1 MLKEEKVEMQEK
13 LLELYE
19 KGIFKDSYIVIF
31 GSNEPAERIVLW
43 LMEHDIMPEAMID
56 NNKMKQGMSYKGI
69 PVESPGKVLGKIRE
83 NAVVLIASKY
93 YNEMV
98 QQLAV
103 MGYKEEKHIYMVVN
117 MSKGSTSSVTEAV
130 FSEKENEI
138 HKGWEIYKKII
149 TKHGKGTK
157 LFICPFP
164 ALGDVYLVG
173 KYLDLYCKRKNIN
186 SYVVTV
192 TSNACLEVLSMFG
205 INNVEKLSK
214 EDGDSLVQSLI
225 FAGLETCNAEI
236 LHHRFPYTAGIG
248 VLGNYKNICFAS
260 HYKYSIFGMDKEC
273 TGKIP
278 EKQADKA
285 YIDSL
290 FQKNGLIKGKTVII
304 SPYANTSSSL
314 PEDFWIKLA
323 RDYIE
328 NGYIA
333 CTNSCGDGEPAIE
346 GTKAVKIPLKAAIQ
360 FVESAGT
367 FIGLRSGLCDVISSA
382 KAKKIIIYPDRV
394 YQGGKYIDFYSLKN
408 MGLCE
413 DIEEKVVDGS
423 LQGEGLNV

>member
-1 MLKEEKVEMQEK
+1 MLKEEKEEMQEK
-13 LLELYE
+13 LLELYK
-19 KGIFKDSYIVIF
+19 KGIFNNSYVVIF

-43 LMEHDIMPEAMID
+43 LMEHNITPEAMID

-69 PVESPGKVLGKIRE
+69 PVESPEKILGKMCD
-83 NAVVLIASKY
+83 NAVVLVASKY

-103 MGYKEEKHIYMVVN
+103 MGYKEEKHIYRVVN
-117 MSKGSTSSVTEAV
+117 MAKESISSVTEAA
-130 FSEKENEI
+130 FSEKENNI
-138 HKGWEIYKKII
+138 RKGWEIYKKI
-149 TKHGKGTK
+149 TARYGKETK

-173 KYLDLYCKRKNIN
+173 KYLDLYCQRKDIN

-205 INNVEKLSK
+205 INQAEKLSK
-214 EDGDSLVQSLI
+214 EESDSLVQSLI
-225 FAGLETCNAEI
+225 FTELEECNAEI

-248 VLGNYKNICFAS
+248 VLGNYKNISFAS
-260 HYKYSIFGMDKEC
+260 HYKYSIFGMGTEC
-273 TGKIP
+273 TGKTP
-278 EKQADKA
+278 EGQAGKA

-290 FQKNGLIKGKTVII
+290 FHKNGLIKGKTVII

-314 PEDFWIKLA
+314 PEGFWIKLA

-328 NGYIA
+328 KGYTA

-360 FVESAGT
+360 FVEAAGT
-367 FIGLRSGLCDVISSA
+367 FIGLRSGLCDIISSA
-382 KAKKIIIYPDRV
+382 KAKKIILYPDRV

-413 DIEEKVVDGS
+413 DAEEKVVDGEF
-423 LQGEGLNV
+423 QGEVLNV